1 MRLSIFSSAAIAL
14 VACISVHAETTAPA
28 AASAS
33 AAAPAA
39 STQVVADAAPKKICH
54 REMPVGS
61 NIAVTRCHNPDDDP
75 SRDKVRDD
83 VARLGGTGGM
93 AAGNGFSKSN

>member
-1 MRLSIFSSAAIAL
+1 MRLSIFSSAVLAL
-14 VACISVHAETTAPA
+14 VACIGAHAETTAPA

-39 STQVVADAAPKKICH
+39 SSQVVADAAPKKICH

-83 VARLGGTGGM
+83 VARLSGPGGM